1 MNATATASGA
11 AISNQKK
18 LLKLA
23 RKRLQRFV
31 TLMPKLL
38 VSDDPETVHDLR
50 VWSRRLQQALRV
62 IHPAAKPPKIKKV
75 LRVLRQVRQALGSCR
90 NLDVN
95 LDLIKEKR
103 QQASAA
109 AVQRAWGAVQ
119 DELEANRGRLLERAR
134 REIARHDLFGFI
146 ARAQALIEAADGDAD
161 PVEILENAIAKSMK
175 AWQAA
180 FVSATQQS
188 DEVHLHEFR
197 IAGKRL
203 RYRVE
208 LLAEL
213 GENKA
218 KPLVEALKELQNA
231 LGDWHDRSLLIDY
244 VAEFIGRANFLAD
257 HPDIGRALLTEM
269 EKEKLRNETN
279 INQLLTDAAKVPER
293 WVRWKPLIEQPH
305 HPPSTSRRCALPR
318 HRRGRVTL

>member
-1 MNATATASGA
+1 MNATATTSDA
-11 AISNQKK
+11 AISNQKT

-23 RKRLQRFV
+23 RKRLQRFA
-31 TLMPKLL
+31 TLTPKVL
-38 VSDDPETVHDLR
+38 VSNDPETVHDLR

-62 IHPAAKPPKIKKV
+62 IHPESKPPKSKKV
-75 LRVLRQVRQALGSCR
+75 LRFLRQVRRALGPCR

-95 LDLIKEKR
+95 LDLIREKR
-103 QQASAA
+103 QHASAA

-119 DELEANRGRLLERAR
+119 DEFEAKRGRLLERVR
-134 REIARHDLFGFI
+134 REIARHDLFSFI
-146 ARAQALIEAADGDAD
+146 VRAQALIEADDGAAD

-175 AWQAA
+175 AWQEA
-180 FVSATQQS
+180 FVSATEQR
-188 DEVHLHEFR
+188 DEVQLHEFR

-279 INQLLTDAAKVPER
+279 INQLLADAAKVPER
-293 WVRWKPLIEQPH
+293 WARWKPLIEEPH
-305 HPPSTSRRCALPR
+305 
-318 HRRGRVTL
+318 

>member
-305 HPPSTSRRCALPR
+305 HPPKR
-318 HRRGRVTL
+318 

>member
-1 MNATATASGA
+1 MNATATASAA

-23 RKRLQRFV
+23 RKRLQRFA

-75 LRVLRQVRQALGSCR
+75 LRVLRQVRQALGPCR

-95 LDLIKEKR
+95 LDLIKDKR
-103 QQASAA
+103 QLASAVT
-109 AVQRAWGAVQ
+109 VQRAWGEVQ
-119 DELEANRGRLLERAR
+119 DELEAKRVPILERAR

-146 ARAQALIEAADGDAD
+146 ARAQTLIEAADSDAD
-161 PVEILENAIAKSMK
+161 PLEILENVIAKSMK

-180 FVSATQQS
+180 FVSATEQRDVVQ
-188 DEVHLHEFR
+188 LHEFR

-208 LLAEL
+208 LFAEL

-231 LGDWHDRSLLIDY
+231 LGDWHDRSELIDY
-244 VAEFIGRANFLAD
+244 VAGFIGRASFLAD

-269 EKEKLRNETN
+269 EKEKLRNRTA
-279 INQLLTDAAKVPER
+279 IDQLLADAAKVPER
-293 WVRWKPLIEQPH
+293 WARWNPLIEEFHQP
-305 HPPSTSRRCALPR
+305 PKR
-318 HRRGRVTL
+318 

>member
-1 MNATATASGA
+1 MNSTATVSDP

-23 RKRLQRFV
+23 GKRLQRFA
-31 TLMPKLL
+31 TLVPKVLL
-38 VSDDPETVHDLR
+38 SDDADTVHDLR

-62 IHPAAKPPKIKKV
+62 IHPSVDAPKRKKA
-75 LRVLRQVRQALGSCR
+75 LRLLRQVRRSLGPCR

-95 LDLIKEKR
+95 LDLIRDRR

-109 AVQRAWGAVQ
+109 TVQRAWAEVH
-119 DELEANRGRLLERAR
+119 DELEAKRGALIERAR
-134 REIARHDLFGFI
+134 RDIARHDLFHFI
-146 ARAQALIEAADGDAD
+146 ARAQALIAAADSDAD
-161 PVEILENAIAKSMK
+161 PKEILESAIAKSMA
-175 AWQAA
+175 AWQEAFTAA
-180 FVSATQQS
+180 QEQR
-188 DEVHLHEFR
+188 DKIGLHQLR

-218 KPLVEALKELQNA
+218 KPLVETLKELQNA
-231 LGDWHDRSLLIDY
+231 LGDWHDRSVLIEY
-244 VAEFIGRANFLAD
+244 VAGFIGRADFLAD

-269 EKEKLRNETN
+269 EKEKLRLNTA
-279 INQLLTDAAKVPER
+279 IPQLVGDAAGVLEYWAR
-293 WVRWKPLIEQPH
+293 WQPLTE
-305 HPPSTSRRCALPR
+305 
-318 HRRGRVTL
+318 